1 MMARRVQKFSAV
13 ASGEGADAPTGSPN
27 VGSKPIVEA
36 ITTVVQ
42 SEDFKNIYS
51 NNVRIGISQWD
62 LSITVGQIV
71 EVQGGSSVVEEK
83 VSVKFSP
90 QYFKVL
96 SSTLSAAIQQW
107 EMIFGE
113 IPQKF
118 GQSAGSDNIVK
129 ALSGLK
135 DLILSIDEKAKESS

>member
-1 MMARRVQKFSAV
+1 MSRRVQKSSAV
-13 ASGEGADAPTGSPN
+13 IPDKESDSSVENLSAR
-27 VGSKPIVEA
+27 SKPIAEA
-36 ITTVVQ
+36 ITTVIQ

-62 LSITVGQIV
+62 LSITIGQIV
-71 EVQGGSSVVEEK
+71 EVQGGLSVVEER
-83 VSVKFSP
+83 VSAKFSP

-96 SSTLSAAIQQW
+96 SSTLTTAIQQW

-118 GQSAGSDNIVK
+118 GQSAGSENIVK

-135 DLILSIDEKAKESS
+135 DLIVSIDEKSKESS